1 MSQQDKPRVVVR
13 DPIAAWDDLIDLLAD
28 DDAETGEPSEE
39 DQQWSQRMELGVKSR
54 LAELRRKLTPTAVVI
69 QRGVRIPEEI
79 QALARPALVAKLEQ
93 LRKGSNVRYAHRDLT
108 GLSDN
113 DLRTM
118 LAILLTPTEP

>member
-1 MSQQDKPRVVVR
+1 MSQQDKPGSVVR
-13 DPIAAWDDLIDLLAD
+13 DPIAVWDDILDLVAE

-54 LAELRRKLTPTAVVI
+54 LAELRRRLTPTAVPVK
-69 QRGVRIPEEI
+69 RGVKIPSEI
-79 QALARPALVAKLEQ
+79 QALARPALVAKLEL
-93 LRKGSNVRYAHRDLT
+93 LRKGANVRYAHQDLT

-118 LAILLTPTEP
+118 LAILLAPTET